1 MIKKILFS
9 LVAFAL
15 CIHAEAQWTNKT
27 MVFETLSRS
36 YRVYKSPNYNPSV
49 PASLVI
55 TLHGLGDNMTNFSQ
69 LGFNYIADTANIIVV
84 CPQAV
89 NDPLVAAVFG
99 YGTAWNSGAGMYYSG
114 NWYFPNSSV
123 NDIGFIH
130 ALVDSARA
138 SYSIDPSR
146 MYICG
151 FSMGGFMT
159 ERMALQSNLDFAAFA
174 SMSGTIGAGISTYN
188 PGRSVPIAHFH
199 GTADSTVYYVGNQF
213 GIDPDS
219 LIRFWVVNNGCNPVP
234 DSTGFADTAAD
245 SITVDKFSF
254 TGAGPDN
261 EVLFYR
267 MNGAGHEVLY
277 EPDNDMTEI
286 LEIWKFFRRHQN
298 ATASV
303 AEQVFQNDIFV
314 YPNPA
319 ADFINIILPE
329 TVGKT
334 TVELFTLQGTLV
346 YSATPAG
353 QFHHIP
359 LQSSVFRNG
368 MYLLRV
374 SGPGV
379 NLARRLVVQH

>member
-1 MIKKILFS
+1 MIKKLFFS
-9 LVAFAL
+9 LVTLAL
-15 CIHAEAQWTNKT
+15 CINAEAQWTNKT
-27 MVFETLSRS
+27 MIFETLTRS

-55 TLHGLGDNMTNFSQ
+55 TLHGLGDNMTAFSQ

-114 NWYFPNSSV
+114 SWYYPNPSV
-123 NDIGFIH
+123 NDIGFMN

-138 SYSIDPSR
+138 NYSIDASR

-174 SMSGTIGAGISTYN
+174 SMSGTIGAGISAYN
-188 PGRSVPIAHFH
+188 PGRPVPIAHFH

-219 LIRFWVVNNGCNPVP
+219 LIRFWVLNNGCNPVP
-234 DSTGFADTAAD
+234 DSTGFANTAAD
-245 SITVDKFSF
+245 NITVDKFSYA
-254 TGAGPDN
+254 GAGPDA

-267 MNGAGHEVLY
+267 MNGASHEVLY
-277 EPDNDMTEI
+277 QPDNDMTEI

-298 ATASV
+298 LTAQV
-303 AEQVFQNDIFV
+303 PEQELQKDIFM

-319 ADFINIILPE
+319 SEFINIMTPP
-329 TVGKT
+329 VNGKSN
-334 TVELFTLQGTLV
+334 VEIFTLQGALIYSSTL
-346 YSATPAG
+346 TG

-359 LQSSVFRNG
+359 LSKDVFRRG

-374 SGPGV
+374 SGPTINV
-379 NLARRLVVQH
+379 TRSIIVQ

>member
-1 MIKKILFS
+1 MIKKIFFS
-9 LVAFAL
+9 LAAFAL
-15 CIHAEAQWTNKT
+15 CMYAEAQWTNKT
-27 MVFETLSRS
+27 MVFETLTRS
-36 YRVYKSPNYNPSV
+36 YRVYQSPNYNPSV

-55 TLHGLGDNMTNFSQ
+55 TLHGLGDNMTAFSQ

-114 NWYFPNSSV
+114 SWYFPNSSV
-123 NDIGFIH
+123 NDIGFMH
-130 ALVDSARA
+130 ALVDSARTN
-138 SYSIDPSR
+138 YSIDPSR

-174 SMSGTIGAGISTYN
+174 SMSGTIGAGISNYN

-199 GTADSTVYYVGNQF
+199 GTSDSTVYYVGNQF

-219 LIRFWVVNNGCNPVP
+219 LIRFWVLNNGCNPVP
-234 DSTGFADTAAD
+234 DSVTFSDTAAD
-245 SITVDKFSF
+245 NITVDKFSY
-254 TGAGPDN
+254 TGAGPDD

-267 MNGAGHEVLY
+267 MNGAAHEVLY
-277 EPDNDMTEI
+277 QPDNDMTEI
-286 LEIWKFFRRHQN
+286 LEIWKFFKRHKN
-298 ATASV
+298 LTAQV
-303 AEQVFQNDIFV
+303 PEQEIPNNIFV

-319 ADFINIILPE
+319 SEFINIMTPE
-329 TVGKT
+329 VRGKT
-334 TVELFTLQGTLV
+334 TVELFTLQGKLV
-346 YSATPAG
+346 YSALFTG

-359 LQSSVFRNG
+359 LHQQIFFSG
-368 MYLLRV
+368 MYLLRL
-374 SGPGV
+374 SGPAINV
-379 NLARRLVVQH
+379 TRPIIVQ